1 MKEVMDLI
9 LLFDVGNTNITIGL
23 SDGTHIVQTYRLN
36 TEVTKTADEY
46 YIQMKS
52 LFDYK
57 RITSVAI
64 SSVVPRITEK
74 LKEISEKYLKLEP
87 LLVGPGIKTGLNVKT
102 DNPREVGADLIC
114 AAVAV
119 EDLSNPMLVVDLGTA
134 IKYIYIKHKTI
145 LGVIITPGVNISI
158 KALVGNT
165 ALLPDI
171 DIEVPKKV
179 LGTNTISCM
188 QSGVTYGVASQVDG
202 LIERIGEETKESFE
216 VILTGGLSEL
226 IAPLCKHELTR
237 DPDLVL
243 KGLLKIFNRNDTLR
257 K

>member
-1 MKEVMDLI
+1 MI
-9 LLFDVGNTNITIGL
+9 LLCDVGNTNLSFGI
-23 SDGTHIVQTYRLN
+23 SDGQSIMDTFRLN
-36 TEVTKTADEY
+36 TDVSKTADEY
-46 YIQMKS
+46 WIQMKNLINS
-52 LFDYK
+52 HQ
-57 RITSVAI
+57 ITEIAI

-74 LKEISEKYLKLEP
+74 LREIARKHFNLEP
-87 LLVGPGIKTGLNVKT
+87 LVVGPGVKTGLNVKT

-114 AAVAV
+114 DAVGV
-119 EDLSNPMLVVDLGTA
+119 EEFFKPMLIVDLGTA
-134 IKYIYIKHKTI
+134 IKYIYVKNKTI

-171 DIEVPKKV
+171 DIEIPKKV

-188 QSGVTYGVASQVDG
+188 QSGVTYGVAAQVDG
-202 LIERIGEETKESFE
+202 LIERISEEVKEPFD
-216 VILTGGLSEL
+216 VILTGGLSQT
-226 IAPLCKHELTR
+226 IAPLCKHPLTR

-243 KGLLKIFNRNDTLR
+243 KGLLTIFNRNQ

>member
-1 MKEVMDLI
+1 MSDLMI
-9 LLFDVGNTNITIGL
+9 LLFDVGNTNISIGI
-23 SDGTHIVQTYRLN
+23 SDGITVKETFRLN

-46 YIQMKS
+46 YIAMKS
-52 LFDYK
+52 LIDTK
-57 RITSVAI
+57 NIRAIAI

-74 LKEISEKYLKLEP
+74 LKDISSRFFNLEP
-87 LLVGPGIKTGLNVKT
+87 LIVGPGIKTGINVKT

-114 AAVAV
+114 GAVAV
-119 EDLSNPMLVVDLGTA
+119 ESTSTPVLVVDLGTA
-134 IKYIYIKHKTI
+134 IKYIYVKNKTI
-145 LGVIITPGVNISI
+145 LGVIITPGVSISI

-202 LIERIGEETKESFE
+202 LIERISDEVKENFS
-216 VILTGGLSEL
+216 VILTGGLSQT

-243 KGLLKIFNRNDTLR
+243 KGLLNIFNRNEISI

>member
-1 MKEVMDLI
+1 ML
-9 LLFDVGNTNITIGL
+9 LLFDVGNTNISIGL
-23 SDGTHIVQTYRLN
+23 SDGEHVLETYRLN
-36 TEVTKTADEY
+36 TEVQKTADEY
-46 YIQMKS
+46 FIQIKS
-52 LFDYK
+52 LIDVK
-57 RITSVAI
+57 KIDEIAI

-74 LKEISEKYLKLEP
+74 LKEIALRFFGIENP
-87 LLVGPGIKTGLNVKT
+87 LSVGPGVKTGLNVKT
-102 DNPREVGADLIC
+102 DNPREVGADIIC
-114 AAVAV
+114 DAVAV
-119 EDLSNPMLVVDLGTA
+119 EGASLPMLVIDLGTA
-134 IKYIYIKHKTI
+134 NKYIYVKNKTI

-188 QSGVTYGVASQVDG
+188 QSGVTYGVAAQVDG
-202 LIERIGEETKESFE
+202 LIERIKDEVKEPFD
-216 VILTGGLSEL
+216 VILTGGLSQT
-226 IAPLCKHELTR
+226 IQPLCKHVLKR

-243 KGLLKIFNRNDTLR
+243 KGLLAIRNKNELSR